1 MPLYEYRCEACGEM
15 FAKLQKMGATE
26 EGVGCPKCGADD
38 VRRQISSCA
47 IGKGGAPAAGPS
59 CSMGGG

>member
-15 FAKLQKMGATE
+15 FGKLQKMGAP
-26 EGVGCPKCGADD
+26 EGEVCCPKCGAGE
-38 VRRQISSCA
+38 VKRQISSCS
-47 IGKGGAPAAGPS
+47 IGKGGSPAAGPS